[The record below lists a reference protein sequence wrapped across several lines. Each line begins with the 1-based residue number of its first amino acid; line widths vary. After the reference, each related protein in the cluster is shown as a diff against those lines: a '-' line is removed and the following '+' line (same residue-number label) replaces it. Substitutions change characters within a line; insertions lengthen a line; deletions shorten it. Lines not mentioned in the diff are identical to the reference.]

1 MPPPG
6 TSVAGEPERQTRRD
20 RYRGCLIGLAVGDAL
35 GAPAE
40 FATRDD
46 LKVTYGP
53 LGIVDFK
60 PWGGHLAG
68 AYTDDTQLALATAVG
83 CLQAEQEWR
92 RRGVRDP
99 LSAVWR
105 RYVAWYATQSDPR
118 RRRNP
123 GQTCLSALA
132 AADER
137 RPSPARNDSKGCGA
151 VMRTAPV
158 GLASCLGD
166 PFAWGVKLG
175 RLTHGHPGGYL
186 PAGFVARVVCDV
198 LVGVRLATAVDDAI
212 ADLRTYADH
221 EETLTRVEHA
231 RALAASDVPP
241 RAAIPALGEGWVG
254 EEALAIALYC
264 ALSLGG
270 EFKPAVLAA
279 VNHDGDSDSTASICG
294 AMLGAQ
300 LGLHAIPGHW
310 VDGVEDGAEIL
321 RLADVMWQV
330 LGGGDKQ

>member
-1 MPPPG
+1 M
-6 TSVAGEPERQTRRD
+6 ALEPEDETSRD

-40 FATRDD
+40 FVSRDD
-46 LKVTYGP
+46 LRATYGP

-60 PWGGHLAG
+60 PWGGFPPG
-68 AYTDDTQLALATAVG
+68 TYTDDTQLALATAVG
-83 CLQAEQEWR
+83 CLQAEQEWH

-118 RRRNP
+118 RRRGP

-132 AADER
+132 GGDER
-137 RPSPARNDSKGCGA
+137 RPTVARNDSKGCGA

-158 GLASCLGD
+158 GLAACLGD

-175 RLTHGHPGGYL
+175 RLTHGHPSGYL
-186 PAGFVARVVCDV
+186 PAGFVARVVCDL
-198 LVGVRLATAVDDAI
+198 LVGVRLPTAIDDAL
-212 ADLRTYADH
+212 AELRTYEDH
-221 EETLTRVEHA
+221 EETLAKVEQA
-231 RALAASDVPP
+231 RALAAGDVPP
-241 RAAIPALGEGWVG
+241 KVALPALGAGWVG

-264 ALSLGG
+264 ALSLGN

-294 AMLGAQ
+294 AILGAQ
-300 LGLHAIPGHW
+300 LGLHAMPSRW
-310 VDGVEDGAEIL
+310 VDGVEDGREIL
-321 RLADVMWQV
+321 RLADVMWRV
-330 LGGGDKQ
+330 LGPGDQR